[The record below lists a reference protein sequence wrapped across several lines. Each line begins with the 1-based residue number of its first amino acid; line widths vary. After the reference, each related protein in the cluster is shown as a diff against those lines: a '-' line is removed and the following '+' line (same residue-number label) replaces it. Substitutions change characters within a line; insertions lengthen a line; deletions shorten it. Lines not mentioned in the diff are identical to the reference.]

1 MINKTSRKQKRL
13 KTLTGIA
20 AVLAMVLC
28 GAGQGRAEEAATTLG
43 TAVNQVAQSE
53 TSHPDIKKEHFQ
65 KFLEKHPKLKERL
78 DADGNGQIDR
88 KELKQARKFRKIHP
102 RHRYQEN
109 TNYDYDNNPPG
120 PVGGN
125 GTNWENVPGPQGGTG
140 ASPNYKSRHYQKD
153 PDNNPPGIAGGKGT
167 NWENRPGPQGGPG
180 ASPDKYAGRRQ
191 AR

>member
-20 AVLAMVLC
+20 AALAMILC
-28 GAGQGRAEEAATTLG
+28 GTEQSRAEEAAATLG
-43 TAVNQVAQSE
+43 TAVNQVAQAE
-53 TSHPDIKKEHFQ
+53 TSHPDLKKEHFQ

-88 KELKQARKFRKIHP
+88 EELKQARKFRKKHP
-102 RHRYQEN
+102 RYRYQEN
-109 TNYDYDNNPPG
+109 KDY
-120 PVGGN
+120 
-125 GTNWENVPGPQGGTG
+125 
-140 ASPNYKSRHYQKD
+140 
-153 PDNNPPGIAGGKGT
+153 DNNPPGIAGGKGT
-167 NWENRPGPQGGPG
+167 NWENRPGSQGGPG